1 MSLAHSPARGGV
13 RILRQ
18 RQVLELLGISSST
31 LWEWV
36 RQNKFPK
43 PFALGPN
50 SRAWLGDEIDAYLLA
65 RAKERDQI
73 AAADAE

>member
-1 MSLAHSPARGGV
+1 MSLEHSPARAGL

-18 RQVLELLGISSST
+18 RQVLELLGISAST

-36 RQNKFPK
+36 RRGRFPK
-43 PFALGPN
+43 PIAIGPN
-50 SRAWLGDEIDAYLLA
+50 SKAWLADEIDAHLLA
-65 RAKERDQI
+65 RVKERDQI

>member
-1 MSLAHSPARGGV
+1 MSLEHSPVRGGV

-36 RQNKFPK
+36 RRTSFP
-43 PFALGPN
+43 
-50 SRAWLGDEIDAYLLA
+50 SRSRSDRTAGAWLGDEIDAYLLA
-65 RAKERDQI
+65 RAKERDQVSTF
-73 AAADAE
+73 DAE

>member
-1 MSLAHSPARGGV
+1 MSLEHSPARGGV

-18 RQVLELLGISSST
+18 RQVLQLLGISAST
-31 LWEWV
+31 LWDWV
-36 RQNKFPK
+36 RRGKFPR
-43 PFALGPN
+43 PIAIGPN